1 LTPRI
6 FLITGLMASGKTT
19 VAQALAARFE
29 RSVHLKGDA
38 FRRFIVNGQ
47 APLSLDL
54 SEEGERQLLLRYE
67 IAAEA
72 ARRYL
77 KAGFTVVYQDI
88 ILGRTLET
96 VVSRFAGLPLTVI
109 VLAPDAQTIA
119 HREANR
125 GKSGYKNTA
134 EIARFDKVLREETPK
149 VGHWIDS
156 SSLTVRE
163 TVDRIVLAAESG
175 ASS

>member
-1 LTPRI
+1 
-6 FLITGLMASGKTT
+6 MASGKST
-19 VAQALAARFE
+19 VAAALANRFP

-67 IAAEA
+67 IAADA

-77 KAGFTVVYQDI
+77 EAGFTVVYQDI
-88 ILGRTLET
+88 ILGAALET
-96 VVSRFAGLPLTVI
+96 VVARFEGLPLTVI
-109 VLAPDAQTIA
+109 VLAPDAGTIA

-134 EIARFDKVLREETPK
+134 EIARFDKVLREDTPK
-149 VGHWIDS
+149 LGTWVDS
-156 SSLTVRE
+156 SSLTLRE
-163 TVDRIVLAAESG
+163 TVDQVIAAAESG
-175 ASS
+175 ESN

>member
-1 LTPRI
+1 
-6 FLITGLMASGKTT
+6 MASGKST
-19 VAQALAARFE
+19 VAAALANRFP

-54 SEEGERQLLLRYE
+54 SEEGERQLILRYE

-77 KAGFTVVYQDI
+77 EAGFTVVYQDI
-88 ILGRTLET
+88 ILGKPLET
-96 VVSRFAGLPLTVI
+96 VVSKFDGLPLTVI
-109 VLAPDAQTIA
+109 VLAPDAGTIA

-134 EIARFDKVLREETPK
+134 EIARFDKVLREETPQI
-149 VGHWIDS
+149 GTWIDS
-156 SSLTVRE
+156 SAMTLRE
-163 TVDRIVLAAESG
+163 TVDQVVAAAGEE
-175 ASS
+175 

>member
-1 LTPRI
+1 
-6 FLITGLMASGKTT
+6 MASGKST

-47 APLSLDL
+47 APLSFEL

-72 ARRYL
+72 AKRYFE
-77 KAGFTVVYQDI
+77 AGFTVVYQDI
-88 ILGRTLET
+88 ILGPTLET
-96 VVSRFAGLPLTVI
+96 VVSRFEGLPLTVV
-109 VLAPDAQTIA
+109 VLAPDSETIA

-149 VGHWIDS
+149 LGTWIDS

-163 TVDRIVLAAESG
+163 TVDKVVLAAELG